1 VRTCARGLRGSLTF
15 AARAA
20 FVAGA
25 LSANACTI
33 FESARPVAKAPEP
46 QPAASP
52 DEVLRDHS
60 EPPDVSLS
68 NEDDFVVRVV
78 AGAVTCSG
86 ALIAPDRVLTAHHCV
101 AVRGSGGKLEARDMD
116 SSEVHVELG
125 GGHLPWG
132 EVGVR
137 AIVAP
142 QCGHAAGVGDIAI
155 LVLSRPVR
163 GVATR
168 SPELDRAPEQGA
180 ELMGI
185 GFGRCA
191 SSNDGVYRKL
201 RMGLP
206 VTRIENARFLL
217 QAAICPGDSGGPAV
231 SLSSGRILGVVS
243 RSVMDADE
251 ATLGLTELT
260 RLDVFRAVFATAAL
274 VAEGA
279 SVAELPPVDCR

>member
-1 VRTCARGLRGSLTF
+1 MRTCVVHALIAASALLISACSLF
-15 AARAA
+15 EASRAA
-20 FVAGA
+20 
-25 LSANACTI
+25 
-33 FESARPVAKAPEP
+33 PKAPEP

-52 DEVLRDHS
+52 DEVERDPN
-60 EPPDVSLS
+60 EPPDVALS
-68 NEDDFVVRVV
+68 TEDDFVVRVV
-78 AGAVTCSG
+78 AGSVTCSG
-86 ALIAPDRVLTAHHCV
+86 ALIAPDQVLTAHHCV
-101 AVRGSGGKLEARDMD
+101 AERAANGSIEPRDLDASDVR
-116 SSEVHVELG
+116 VELG

-132 EVGVR
+132 EIEVR
-137 AIVAP
+137 AVVAP
-142 QCGHAAGVGDIAI
+142 QCGHAAGTGDIAV

-163 GVATR
+163 GVAPR
-168 SPELDRAPEQGA
+168 SPELDKAPELGA

-191 SSNDGVYRKL
+191 RSNDGVYRKL
-201 RMGLP
+201 RQGMP
-206 VTRIENARFLL
+206 VTRIEGARFLL

-260 RLDVFRAVFATAAL
+260 RLDAFRAIFATAAL

-279 SVAELPPVDCR
+279 TVAELPPVDCR

>member
-1 VRTCARGLRGSLTF
+1 VS
-15 AARAA
+15 
-20 FVAGA
+20 
-25 LSANACTI
+25 
-33 FESARPVAKAPEP
+33 
-46 QPAASP
+46 
-52 DEVLRDHS
+52 RDPN
-60 EPPDVSLS
+60 EPPDVALS
-68 NEDDFVVRVV
+68 TEDDFVVRVV
-78 AGAVTCSG
+78 AGSFTCSG

-101 AVRGSGGKLEARDMD
+101 ALRSASGAVEPRDVDAGAVR
-116 SSEVHVELG
+116 VELG

-142 QCGHAAGVGDIAI
+142 RCGHDAGDGDIAV
-155 LVLSRPVR
+155 LVLDRPVR

-168 SPELDRAPEQGA
+168 APELDASPVVGV

-191 SSNDGVYRKL
+191 KSGDGVYRKV
-201 RMGLP
+201 RDGSP
-206 VTRIENARFLL
+206 VTRVDAARFQL

-231 SLSSGRILGVVS
+231 NLGTGKILGVVS

-260 RLDVFRAVFATAAL
+260 RLDAFRAVFGAAAL

>member
-1 VRTCARGLRGSLTF
+1 VRACVRRIGK
-15 AARAA
+15 
-20 FVAGA
+20 GA
-25 LSANACTI
+25 LIALIALAASGCAL
-33 FESARPVAKAPEP
+33 FGPARVAAKAAEP

-52 DEVLRDHS
+52 DEVERDRS

-68 NEDDFVVRVV
+68 TEDDFVVRVV

-101 AVRGSGGKLEARDMD
+101 AVRGANGKFEARDMD
-116 SSEVHVELG
+116 ASEVRIELG

-142 QCGHAAGVGDIAI
+142 QCGHAAGAGDIAI

-163 GVATR
+163 GVAIR
-168 SPELDRAPEQGA
+168 SPELDKAPEQGA

-251 ATLGLTELT
+251 ASLGLTELT
-260 RLDVFRAVFATAAL
+260 RLDAFRAVFATAAL

-279 SVAELPPVDCR
+279 TVAELPPVDCR

>member
-1 VRTCARGLRGSLTF
+1 VL
-15 AARAA
+15 A
-20 FVAGA
+20 FVASACSVFARVPSQAPKA
-25 LSANACTI
+25 L
-33 FESARPVAKAPEP
+33 EP

-52 DEVLRDHS
+52 GEISRDSS
-60 EPPDVSLS
+60 EPPDVALS
-68 NEDDFVVRVV
+68 TEDDFVVRVV
-78 AGAVTCSG
+78 AGSVTCSG

-101 AVRGSGGKLEARDMD
+101 VARSTSGNVEPRVLGAGAVRI
-116 SSEVHVELG
+116 ELG

-142 QCGHAAGVGDIAI
+142 RCGHAGGDGDIAV
-155 LVLSRPVR
+155 LVLDRAVR
-163 GVATR
+163 GVAIR
-168 SPELDRAPEQGA
+168 APELDAAPVVGA

-191 SSNDGVYRKL
+191 KSGDGVYRKV
-201 RMGLP
+201 RDGSP
-206 VTRIENARFLL
+206 VTRVDQARFQL

-231 SLSSGRILGVVS
+231 SLSTGKILGVVS

-260 RLDVFRAVFATAAL
+260 RLDSFRAVFGGAAL